1 MPVCEGVEARG
12 CSRRLGERADAHM
25 STLGPLR
32 SVVILDWT
40 QEVQSMGYM
49 QGLSL
54 APIPD
59 EYTTLWAS
67 VSAEPWLLR

>member
-12 CSRRLGERADAHM
+12 CSRRLGERADAYM
-25 STLGPLR
+25 STLGHLR
-32 SVVILDWT
+32 SVVILDWKA
-40 QEVQSMGYM
+40 QSMGYM

-67 VSAEPWLLR
+67 VSAEPWLLC